1 MPKLSG
7 SFLLPLFVQQRN
19 SALVPQPITP
29 SPRMTYREAIEE
41 LETILRALETDAVD
55 VDDLTTRVE
64 RSAELIRLC
73 RHKLRHAEASL
84 DRVFDSLDED
94 EEDEEDEEETEEADA
109 DDMETDDD
117 ADDEQEADDEHDH
130 LPGGPGRAW

>member
-1 MPKLSG
+1 
-7 SFLLPLFVQQRN
+7 
-19 SALVPQPITP
+19 
-29 SPRMTYREAIEE
+29 MTYREAIDE

-84 DRVFDSLDED
+84 DRVFDTLD
-94 EEDEEDEEETEEADA
+94 DEEEAGDESGEADENDEPEA
-109 DDMETDDD
+109 EEKD
-117 ADDEQEADDEHDH
+117 ADEHDEQS
-130 LPGGPGRAW
+130 GGPGRAW

>member
-1 MPKLSG
+1 
-7 SFLLPLFVQQRN
+7 
-19 SALVPQPITP
+19 
-29 SPRMTYREAIEE
+29 MTYREAIDE
-41 LETILRALETDAVD
+41 LETILRALETDSVD

-84 DRVFDSLDED
+84 DRVFDTLDDED
-94 EEDEEDEEETEEADA
+94 EADDPAEDDDEDAKEDAEEGEDEEEENANDN
-109 DDMETDDD
+109 
-117 ADDEQEADDEHDH
+117 

>member
-1 MPKLSG
+1 MTEK
-7 SFLLPLFVQQRN
+7 
-19 SALVPQPITP
+19 
-29 SPRMTYREAIEE
+29 MTYREAIEE

-84 DRVFDSLDED
+84 DRVFDTLDD
-94 EEDEEDEEETEEADA
+94 DDEEEEDKQPAEEASEREA
-109 DDMETDDD
+109 DGED
-117 ADDEQEADDEHDH
+117 DDEHDD
-130 LPGGPGRAW
+130 LTGGPGRAW

>member
-1 MPKLSG
+1 
-7 SFLLPLFVQQRN
+7 
-19 SALVPQPITP
+19 
-29 SPRMTYREAIEE
+29 MTYREAIDE

-55 VDDLTTRVE
+55 VDDLTARVE

-94 EEDEEDEEETEEADA
+94 ENDHEEDEPEGQDDEEAN
-109 DDMETDDD
+109 
-117 ADDEQEADDEHDH
+117 DEDGDDEHDH

>member
-1 MPKLSG
+1 
-7 SFLLPLFVQQRN
+7 
-19 SALVPQPITP
+19 
-29 SPRMTYREAIEE
+29 MTYREAIEE

-94 EEDEEDEEETEEADA
+94 EEVKDETEEEDGETADA
-109 DDMETDDD
+109 DDAKDEDDTD
-117 ADDEQEADDEHDH
+117 EDDEHDH

>member
-1 MPKLSG
+1 
-7 SFLLPLFVQQRN
+7 
-19 SALVPQPITP
+19 
-29 SPRMTYREAIEE
+29 MTYREAIEE

-55 VDDLTTRVE
+55 VDDLTARVE

-94 EEDEEDEEETEEADA
+94 EENDEEVDDETEGAEEADEENEA
-109 DDMETDDD
+109 DEDNE
-117 ADDEQEADDEHDH
+117 DDEHDH

>member
-1 MPKLSG
+1 
-7 SFLLPLFVQQRN
+7 
-19 SALVPQPITP
+19 
-29 SPRMTYREAIEE
+29 MTYREAIEE

-84 DRVFDSLDED
+84 DRVFDTLD
-94 EEDEEDEEETEEADA
+94 EEDEADDLTDEQEDEEEDEGDEE
-109 DDMETDDD
+109 EESE
-117 ADDEQEADDEHDH
+117 DDEDEEHDH
-130 LPGGPGRAW
+130 LPGGPGRLW

>member
-1 MPKLSG
+1 
-7 SFLLPLFVQQRN
+7 
-19 SALVPQPITP
+19 
-29 SPRMTYREAIEE
+29 MTYREAIEE

-55 VDDLTTRVE
+55 VDDLTARVE

-94 EEDEEDEEETEEADA
+94 EEGQEDPEEDEDETETEAENEAD
-109 DDMETDDD
+109 D
-117 ADDEQEADDEHDH
+117 DDEHDH

>member
-1 MPKLSG
+1 
-7 SFLLPLFVQQRN
+7 
-19 SALVPQPITP
+19 
-29 SPRMTYREAIEE
+29 MTYREAIEE

-84 DRVFDSLDED
+84 DRVFDTLD
-94 EEDEEDEEETEEADA
+94 EEDETDELPEEDSESEDENDAEQDET
-109 DDMETDDD
+109 
-117 ADDEQEADDEHDH
+117 DEHDD
-130 LPGGPGRAW
+130 LAGGPGRAW

>member
-1 MPKLSG
+1 
-7 SFLLPLFVQQRN
+7 
-19 SALVPQPITP
+19 
-29 SPRMTYREAIEE
+29 MTYREAIDE

-84 DRVFDSLDED
+84 DQVFDTLDEEDEADEPDED
-94 EEDEEDEEETEEADA
+94 EEDEEEKEEPDEA
-109 DDMETDDD
+109 
-117 ADDEQEADDEHDH
+117 DEHDD
-130 LPGGPGRAW
+130 LTGGPGRAW

>member
-1 MPKLSG
+1 
-7 SFLLPLFVQQRN
+7 
-19 SALVPQPITP
+19 
-29 SPRMTYREAIEE
+29 MTYREAIEE

-55 VDDLTTRVE
+55 VDDLTTRVA

-94 EEDEEDEEETEEADA
+94 EETEEADE
-109 DDMETDDD
+109 ETDEEEDEIED
-117 ADDEQEADDEHDH
+117 ADDNETDEDDEHDH

>member
-1 MPKLSG
+1 
-7 SFLLPLFVQQRN
+7 
-19 SALVPQPITP
+19 
-29 SPRMTYREAIEE
+29 MTYREAIEE

-84 DRVFDSLDED
+84 DRVFDTLD
-94 EEDEEDEEETEEADA
+94 EEDEADEEMEEN
-109 DDMETDDD
+109 EEDD
-117 ADDEQEADDEHDH
+117 ASEHDN
-130 LPGGPGRAW
+130 LPGGAGRAWQ

>member
-1 MPKLSG
+1 
-7 SFLLPLFVQQRN
+7 
-19 SALVPQPITP
+19 
-29 SPRMTYREAIEE
+29 MTYREAIEE

-84 DRVFDSLDED
+84 DRVFDTLDDEDEADELAEEEEETD
-94 EEDEEDEEETEEADA
+94 EEDE
-109 DDMETDDD
+109 
-117 ADDEQEADDEHDH
+117 DDEDDEAEDDEHDD
-130 LPGGPGRAW
+130 LAGGAGRPW

>member
-1 MPKLSG
+1 
-7 SFLLPLFVQQRN
+7 
-19 SALVPQPITP
+19 
-29 SPRMTYREAIEE
+29 MTYREAIEE

-55 VDDLTTRVE
+55 VDDLTARVE

-84 DRVFDSLDED
+84 DRVFDTLD
-94 EEDEEDEEETEEADA
+94 EEDDSDELADDEEVEDEEEPEAD
-109 DDMETDDD
+109 DDD
-117 ADDEQEADDEHDH
+117 DDEHDH

>member
-1 MPKLSG
+1 
-7 SFLLPLFVQQRN
+7 
-19 SALVPQPITP
+19 
-29 SPRMTYREAIEE
+29 MTYREAIEE

-55 VDDLTTRVE
+55 VDDLTARVE

-94 EEDEEDEEETEEADA
+94 EEAGEETEEDEMEDDSDETDEEDA
-109 DDMETDDD
+109 DE
-117 ADDEQEADDEHDH
+117 DDEHDH

>member
-1 MPKLSG
+1 
-7 SFLLPLFVQQRN
+7 
-19 SALVPQPITP
+19 
-29 SPRMTYREAIEE
+29 MTYREAIEE

-84 DRVFDSLDED
+84 DRVFDTLD
-94 EEDEEDEEETEEADA
+94 EEDEADEEMEEK
-109 DDMETDDD
+109 EENEEDD
-117 ADDEQEADDEHDH
+117 ASEHDN
-130 LPGGPGRAW
+130 LPGGAGRAWQ

>member
-1 MPKLSG
+1 
-7 SFLLPLFVQQRN
+7 
-19 SALVPQPITP
+19 
-29 SPRMTYREAIEE
+29 MTYREAIEE

-55 VDDLTTRVE
+55 VDDLTARVE

-94 EEDEEDEEETEEADA
+94 EENEEETEDE
-109 DDMETDDD
+109 
-117 ADDEQEADDEHDH
+117 DDEESAEVEEDGTDEDDEHDH

>member
-1 MPKLSG
+1 
-7 SFLLPLFVQQRN
+7 
-19 SALVPQPITP
+19 
-29 SPRMTYREAIEE
+29 MTYREAIKE

-55 VDDLTTRVE
+55 VDDLTARVE

-94 EEDEEDEEETEEADA
+94 EETNEEEEAEADELETEEDESEEDETEE
-109 DDMETDDD
+109 
-117 ADDEQEADDEHDH
+117 DEHDH
-130 LPGGPGRAW
+130 MPGGPGRAW

>member
-1 MPKLSG
+1 
-7 SFLLPLFVQQRN
+7 
-19 SALVPQPITP
+19 
-29 SPRMTYREAIEE
+29 MTYREAIEE

-84 DRVFDSLDED
+84 DRVFDTLD
-94 EEDEEDEEETEEADA
+94 EEDEADEEMEEK
-109 DDMETDDD
+109 EENGEDD
-117 ADDEQEADDEHDH
+117 ASEHDN
-130 LPGGPGRAW
+130 LPGGAGRAW

>member
-1 MPKLSG
+1 
-7 SFLLPLFVQQRN
+7 
-19 SALVPQPITP
+19 
-29 SPRMTYREAIEE
+29 MTYREAIEE

-84 DRVFDSLDED
+84 DRVFDTLDED
-94 EEDEEDEEETEEADA
+94 DEADELPDEDSESEDE
-109 DDMETDDD
+109 DD
-117 ADDEQEADDEHDH
+117 AEQDETDEHDDVA
-130 LPGGPGRAW
+130 GGPGRAW

>member
-1 MPKLSG
+1 
-7 SFLLPLFVQQRN
+7 
-19 SALVPQPITP
+19 
-29 SPRMTYREAIEE
+29 MTYREAIEE

-55 VDDLTTRVE
+55 VDDLTIRVE

-84 DRVFDSLDED
+84 DRIFDTLDDEDETDELPDED
-94 EEDEEDEEETEEADA
+94 EETDEEEA
-109 DDMETDDD
+109 
-117 ADDEQEADDEHDH
+117 DEHDN